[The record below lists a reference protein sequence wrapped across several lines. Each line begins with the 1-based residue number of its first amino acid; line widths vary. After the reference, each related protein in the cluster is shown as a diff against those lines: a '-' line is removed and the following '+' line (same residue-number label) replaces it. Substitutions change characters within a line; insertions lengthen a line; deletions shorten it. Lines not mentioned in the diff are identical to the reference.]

1 MSSSATYNIQK
12 CHLIARTVEVATM
25 DITTMKMMTVR
36 NVNIITLFTKLVS
49 LGALVVVIATFL
61 ATMLMLMGLQDLK
74 CKSE

>member
-36 NVNIITLFTKLVS
+36 NINIIILFTKLVS
-49 LGALVVVIATFL
+49 LGALVVIVTFL
-61 ATMLMLMGLQDLK
+61 ATMLMLMGLRDLK

>member
-36 NVNIITLFTKLVS
+36 NMNIITLFTKLVS
-49 LGALVVVIATFL
+49 LGALVVIVTFL
-61 ATMLMLMGLQDLK
+61 ATMLMLMGLRDLK
-74 CKSE
+74 FKSE